1 MVLNRSKELKS
12 FVKCIPVIVISFAVV
27 MLLVWVVGKAILS
40 DFIPREKNIDNACVN
55 ETFEDDFEDLQK
67 VADYLIS
74 LENKSALIRTPYK
87 PMSVDL
93 GQTREIDSEVKEIV
107 RKLFRRGYMNI
118 IKNDTSI
125 VFERWKRPFSYE
137 FRAGFAFNFRGTDW
151 VDVDFRIN
159 QQELEKDDWYYY
171 EEDYNE
177 YRITH

>member
-27 MLLVWVVGKAILS
+27 MLLVWGV
-40 DFIPREKNIDNACVN
+40 
-55 ETFEDDFEDLQK
+55 
-67 VADYLIS
+67 
-74 LENKSALIRTPYK
+74 
-87 PMSVDL
+87 
-93 GQTREIDSEVKEIV
+93 V